1 VVVGDFSTTLSPIH
15 RSSRQK
21 NNKHIL
27 ELNETIDLMDLI
39 DVCRV
44 FHPATA
50 QYTFFSEAHG
60 TLFPK
65 QAIS

>member
-1 VVVGDFSTTLSPIH
+1 
-15 RSSRQK
+15 
-21 NNKHIL
+21 
-27 ELNETIDLMDLI
+27 MDLI